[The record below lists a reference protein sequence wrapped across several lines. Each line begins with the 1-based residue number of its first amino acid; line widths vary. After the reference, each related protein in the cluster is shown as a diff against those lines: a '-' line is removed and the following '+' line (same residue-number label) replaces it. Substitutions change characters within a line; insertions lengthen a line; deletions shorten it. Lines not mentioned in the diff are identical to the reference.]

1 METLVTS
8 ADDNMESE
16 KIEVAA
22 ESEPMLGI
30 VDIILLA
37 VLIVG
42 GAWWFLKSKKKKE
55 EISNAKSYSI
65 Q

>member
-1 METLVTS
+1 MEG
-8 ADDNMESE
+8 D
-16 KIEVAA
+16 KIDVAA

-37 VLIVG
+37 VLIIG
-42 GAWWFLKSKKKKE
+42 GAWWFLRSKKKKE
-55 EISNAKSYSI
+55 DISSAKSYSI

>member
-1 METLVTS
+1 MS
-8 ADDNMESE
+8 SE
-16 KIEVAA
+16 KIEVETAA
-22 ESEPMLGI
+22 TDAEPMLGI

-42 GAWWFLKSKKKKE
+42 GAWWFLRSKKKKE
-55 EISNAKSYSI
+55 DTSSTKSYSI

>member
-8 ADDNMESE
+8 ADDNIMESE
-16 KIEVAA
+16 KIEVA

-37 VLIVG
+37 VLIAG